1 MTPVPTP
8 PDLRALTTLRFL
20 AAFWVVLYTAWPY
33 LDVGFV
39 PVAVTKGYLGV
50 EAFFILSGFILSH
63 VYLEAVGEKRFRYGG
78 FLWARIARV
87 YPLHLLTLFGM
98 IGLGIAATV
107 AGLSI
112 DGSLT
117 DWRALPAHLTMTHA
131 WGLAPSSA
139 FNHPSWSISAE
150 WFAYL
155 SFPAFAFVAWRLRD
169 RPLLAT
175 GLAVALALG
184 LYAAFQPLAGYALT
198 EATFRWGVLRIVPC
212 FALGCALYLIHRRGG
227 IRFAGPVAFVSG
239 VAVLASASLG
249 WWDAITVLAAG
260 GLILGLGSL
269 GNARAGVLGSRLG
282 VYLGEIS
289 YSIYMVCA
297 PVLLLTTN
305 VAARITGADDK
316 QFHIIVWL
324 ALVAAIP
331 ATAMLTYH
339 LVERPARNALRG
351 LAARRAERAHAA
363 KARTNSP
370 ERVLQP
376 SETIV

>member
-8 PDLRALTTLRFL
+8 PDLRALTTLRFF
-20 AAFWVVLYTAWPY
+20 AALWVVLYTAWPH
-33 LDVGFV
+33 LDVSWV
-39 PVAVTKGYLGV
+39 PVAVTRGYLGV
-50 EAFFILSGFILSH
+50 ETFFVLSGFILSH
-63 VYLEAVGEKRFRYGG
+63 VYLEAAGEKRFRYGG
-78 FLWARIARV
+78 FLWARLARV
-87 YPLHLLTLFGM
+87 YPLHLVTLFGM
-98 IGLGIAATV
+98 IGLGLAAGV

-117 DWRALPAHLTMTHA
+117 DWRALPANLTLTHA

-150 WFAYL
+150 WAAYL
-155 SFPAFAFVAWRLRD
+155 GFPAFAFVAWRLRD
-169 RPLLAT
+169 RPVLAT
-175 GLAVALALG
+175 VLAAAFALG
-184 LYAAFQPLAGYALT
+184 LYAAFEPLAGYSLT
-198 EATFRWGVLRIVPC
+198 EATFRWGALRIVPC
-212 FALGCALYLIHRRGG
+212 FALGCALYLVHRRGG
-227 IRFAGPVAFVSG
+227 VPFAGPVALVSG

-249 WWDAITVLAAG
+249 LWDAFTVLAAG

-269 GNARAGVLGSRLG
+269 DNARAGVLGSKLG

-305 VAARITGADDK
+305 VAARLTGADDK
-316 QFHIIVWL
+316 RFQILVWL

-331 ATAMLTYH
+331 VAAMLTYH
-339 LVERPARNALRG
+339 LVERPARKAMRG
-351 LAARRAERAHAA
+351 FADRRAARAA
-363 KARTNSP
+363 ATKARTDSP
-370 ERVLQP
+370 ERGLQP

>member
-20 AAFWVVLYTAWPY
+20 AALWVVLYTAWPH

-50 EAFFILSGFILSH
+50 ETFFILSGFILSY
-63 VYLEAVGEKRFRYGG
+63 VYLEPAGEKRFRYGG

-87 YPLHLLTLFGM
+87 YPLHLVTLFGM
-98 IGLGIAATV
+98 IGLGLIAGI

-117 DWRALPAHLTMTHA
+117 DWRSLPANLTLTHA
-131 WGLAPSSA
+131 WGLAPGSA

-155 SFPAFAFVAWRLRD
+155 SFPAFAFVAWRLRE
-169 RPLLAT
+169 RPILAT
-175 GLAVALALG
+175 VLAAGFALG

-198 EATFRWGVLRIVPC
+198 EATFRWGALRIVPC
-212 FALGCALYLIHRRGG
+212 FALGCALYLVHRRGG
-227 IRFAGPVAFVSG
+227 VPLAGPVALVSG
-239 VAVLASASLG
+239 AAVLVSASLG
-249 WWDAITVLAAG
+249 LWDAITVLSAG
-260 GLILGLGSL
+260 GLILGLASL
-269 GNARAGVLGSRLG
+269 DNARAGVFGSKAG

-297 PVLLLTTN
+297 PVLLLMTN
-305 VAARITGADDK
+305 VAARVTGADDK
-316 QFHIIVWL
+316 RFHIIVWL
-324 ALVAAIP
+324 ALVATIP
-331 ATAMLTYH
+331 VAAMLTYH
-339 LVERPARNALRG
+339 LVERPARKAMRG
-351 LAARRAERAHAA
+351 WSDRRAARSAAA
-363 KARTNSP
+363 KARTDSP

>member
-20 AAFWVVLYTAWPY
+20 AALWVVLYTAWPH

-50 EAFFILSGFILSH
+50 ETFFILSGFILSH
-63 VYLEAVGEKRFRYGG
+63 VYLEAAGQKRFRYGG

-98 IGLGIAATV
+98 IGLGLDATV
-107 AGLSI
+107 AGLCI

-131 WGLAPSSA
+131 WGLAPLSA

-155 SFPAFAFVAWRLRD
+155 SFPAFAFVAWRLRN
-169 RPLLAT
+169 RPVLAT
-175 GLAVALALG
+175 GLAAAFALG
-184 LYAAFQPLAGYALT
+184 LYAAFEPLAGYSLT
-198 EATFRWGVLRIVPC
+198 EATFRWGMLRIVPC
-212 FALGCALYLIHRRGG
+212 FALGCALYLVHRRGR
-227 IRFAGPVAFVSG
+227 IPYAGPVALVSG
-239 VAVLASASLG
+239 AVLLISASLG
-249 WWDAITVLAAG
+249 LWDAITVLAAG
-260 GLILGLGSL
+260 GLILGLGAL
-269 GNARAGVLGSRLG
+269 GNARAGVLGSKTG

-305 VAARITGADDK
+305 VAARLTGADDK
-316 QFHIIVWL
+316 RFHILVWL
-324 ALVAAIP
+324 VLVAAIP
-331 ATAMLTYH
+331 VTAMLTYH
-339 LVERPARNALRG
+339 LVERPARKALRG
-351 LAARRAERAHAA
+351 YADGRAARSAAA

>member
-8 PDLRALTTLRFL
+8 PDLRALTTLRFF
-20 AAFWVVLYTAWPY
+20 AALWVVLYTAWPH
-33 LDVGFV
+33 LDVGFT

-50 EAFFILSGFILSH
+50 ETFFVLSGFILSH
-63 VYLEAVGEKRFRYGG
+63 VYLEAAGEKRFRYGG
-78 FLWARIARV
+78 FLWARLARV
-87 YPLHLLTLFGM
+87 YPLHLVTLFGM
-98 IGLGIAATV
+98 IGLGLAAGV

-117 DWRALPAHLTMTHA
+117 DWRSLPANLTLTHA
-131 WGLAPSSA
+131 WGLAPGSA

-150 WFAYL
+150 WAAYL

-169 RPLLAT
+169 RPVLAT
-175 GLAVALALG
+175 ALAAAFALG
-184 LYAAFQPLAGYALT
+184 LYAAFEPLAGYSLT
-198 EATFRWGVLRIVPC
+198 EATFRWGALRIVPC
-212 FALGCALYLIHRRGG
+212 FALGCALYLVHRRGG
-227 IRFAGPVAFVSG
+227 VPFAGPVALVSG
-239 VAVLASASLG
+239 LAVLASASLG
-249 WWDAITVLAAG
+249 LWDAVTVLAAG

-269 GNARAGVLGSRLG
+269 DNARAGVLGSKLG

-305 VAARITGADDK
+305 VAARLTGADDK
-316 QFHIIVWL
+316 RFQILVWL

-331 ATAMLTYH
+331 VAAMMTYH
-339 LVERPARNALRG
+339 LVERPARKAMRG
-351 LAARRAERAHAA
+351 FADRRAAKVAA
-363 KARTNSP
+363 TKARTDSP
-370 ERVLQP
+370 ERGLQP